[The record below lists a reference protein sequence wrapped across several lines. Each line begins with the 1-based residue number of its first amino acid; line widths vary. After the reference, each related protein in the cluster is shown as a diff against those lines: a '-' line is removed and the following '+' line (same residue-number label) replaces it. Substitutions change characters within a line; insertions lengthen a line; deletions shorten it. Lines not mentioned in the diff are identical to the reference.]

1 MEMVTMT
8 MAHLAVELS
17 DTWDLSAKTTCP
29 FGLLLG
35 ARHHCLCIRIAKGS
49 FSVSDLVADF
59 QMDSDGFVD
68 LLCQQLLFWEYCAIR
83 V

>member
-17 DTWDLSAKTTCP
+17 DTWDSSAKTTCP

-35 ARHHCLCIRIAKGS
+35 ARHHCLCIN
-49 FSVSDLVADF
+49 LE
-59 QMDSDGFVD
+59 
-68 LLCQQLLFWEYCAIR
+68 LLKVLFLCLT
-83 V
+83 

>member
-17 DTWDLSAKTTCP
+17 DTWDSSAKTTCP

-35 ARHHCLCIRIAKGS
+35 ARHHCLCINLELLKVLFLCLTWWLTFRWI
-49 FSVSDLVADF
+49 
-59 QMDSDGFVD
+59 QMD
-68 LLCQQLLFWEYCAIR
+68 L
-83 V
+83 